1 MSFSLELMRI
11 FPRSCRVRPMSKILS
26 LALIVSLTA
35 CFYGHPMMG
44 VTPAEDDSAFD
55 YTSLLLLLI
64 GTACTAA
71 I

>member
-1 MSFSLELMRI
+1 
-11 FPRSCRVRPMSKILS
+11 MSKILS